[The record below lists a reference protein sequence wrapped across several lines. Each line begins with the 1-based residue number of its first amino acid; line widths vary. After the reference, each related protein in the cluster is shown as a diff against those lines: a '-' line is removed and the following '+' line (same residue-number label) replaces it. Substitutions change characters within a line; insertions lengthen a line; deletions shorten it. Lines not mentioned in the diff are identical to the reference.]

1 MAMNAR
7 QPVNILLVDDQPAKL
22 LSYEVILAELGENL
36 IKANSASEAL
46 SALLKTDVAV
56 VLVDVCMPDLD
67 GFQLAEMIRGHPRY
81 EKTAIIF
88 ISAIQVT
95 DLDRI
100 RGYKTGAVDYVPVPV
115 IPEILRAKVRIFTE
129 LYRKNRQ
136 LEELAADLERRVAE
150 RTAELERST
159 ARLRESEERLRLALS
174 AARMGTW
181 RRDLTTELS
190 QRDANFN
197 AIMGL
202 PSIDSTA
209 SMDER
214 LGEIHPDDRDAV
226 AAAWSRAVEAQGD
239 YEAEFRIKRR
249 DGAIRW
255 VRDQGRFVPG
265 GNGQPHCLAGLT
277 LDITERKRAEEA
289 QALLIQELNHRVKN
303 MLTTVQAIALQSLNG
318 AQGADKDRFL
328 SRIQALATCHNLL
341 TRSSWEGAK
350 LRDILDST
358 FAPHRSLQA
367 TQRIELSGQD
377 TLLSSRD
384 ALSVTLALHEL
395 VTNAVKY
402 GAFANNQGRIQ
413 LSWHVEPSRSTTKL
427 RLAWREEGGP
437 PVKAPRHKGF
447 GSRLLTSLAAQSGA
461 AYSCEYPS
469 TGFKCELAL
478 PLERRA

>member
-1 MAMNAR
+1 MSAR

-22 LSYEVILAELGENL
+22 LSYEVILGELGENL
-36 IKANSASEAL
+36 IKTNSASEAL
-46 SALLKTDVAV
+46 GALLKTDVAV

-100 RGYKTGAVDYVPVPV
+100 RGYKSGAVDYVPVPV

-136 LEELAADLERRVAE
+136 LEELAAELERRVAE
-150 RTAELERST
+150 RTAELEMST
-159 ARLRESEERLRLALS
+159 ARLRESEERLRQALT
-174 AARMGTW
+174 AASMGTW
-181 RRDLTTELS
+181 RRNLETQIS

-202 PSIDSTA
+202 PATDSVT
-209 SMDER
+209 SVKER
-214 LGEIHPDDRDAV
+214 LDEIHPDDREAV
-226 AAAWSRAVEAQGD
+226 AEAWGRAVGARGV
-239 YEAEFRIKRR
+239 YEAEFRIKRK
-249 DGAIRW
+249 DGVTRW
-255 VRDQGRFVPG
+255 VRDQGHFVSG
-265 GNGQPHCLAGLT
+265 ENGQPDFLAGLT
-277 LDITERKRAEEA
+277 LDITERKKAEEA
-289 QALLIQELNHRVKN
+289 QSLLIQELNHRVKN

-318 AQGADKDRFL
+318 SRSAEKDRFL
-328 SRIQALATCHNLL
+328 SRIHALATCHNLL
-341 TRSSWEGAK
+341 TRSSWEGAQ
-350 LRDILDST
+350 LRDILEST
-358 FAPHRSLQA
+358 FAPHHSLQA
-367 TQRIELSGQD
+367 ASRISLSGQD

-395 VTNAVKY
+395 VTNAVKH
-402 GAFANNQGRIQ
+402 GAFANNEGRIE
-413 LSWHVEPSRSTTKL
+413 LSWKVEPSTSAMKL
-427 RLAWREEGGP
+427 HLAWSEEGGP
-437 PVKAPRHKGF
+437 PVKAPQRKGF
-447 GSRLLTSLAAQSGA
+447 GSRLLSSLAAQSGA

-478 PLERRA
+478 PLERRG

>member
-1 MAMNAR
+1 MSAR

-22 LSYEVILAELGENL
+22 LSYEVILGELGENL

-46 SALLKTDVAV
+46 GTLLKTDVAV

-136 LEELAADLERRVAE
+136 LEELAADLERRVTE

-159 ARLRESEERLRLALS
+159 ERLRESEERLRQALS

-181 RRDLTTELS
+181 RRDLATQTS

-202 PSIDSTA
+202 PAIDSTA
-209 SMDER
+209 TVTER
-214 LGEIHPDDRDAV
+214 LEEIHPDDREAVAEAWKSAV
-226 AAAWSRAVEAQGD
+226 AARGD

-255 VRDQGRFVPG
+255 VRDQGRFVRG
-265 GNGQPHCLAGLT
+265 ENGHADFLAGLT
-277 LDITERKRAEEA
+277 VDITERKKAEEA

-318 AQGADKDRFL
+318 AQGAEKERFL

-341 TRSSWEGAK
+341 TRSSWEGAR

-367 TQRIELSGQD
+367 AQRISLSGED

-395 VTNAVKY
+395 VTNAVKH
-402 GAFANNQGRIQ
+402 GAFANNDGRIE
-413 LSWHVEPSRSTTKL
+413 LSWQVEPSAAAT
-427 RLAWREEGGP
+427 RLHLSWSEEGGP
-437 PVKAPRHKGF
+437 PVATPHHQGF

-469 TGFKCELAL
+469 AGFKCRLAL
-478 PLERRA
+478 PLEARA

>member
-1 MAMNAR
+1 MSVR

-22 LSYEVILAELGENL
+22 LSYEVILGELGENL

-46 SALLKTDVAV
+46 AALLKTDVAV

-100 RGYKTGAVDYVPVPV
+100 RGYKSGAVDYVPVPV

-136 LEELAADLERRVAE
+136 LEELAADLERRVAQ

-159 ARLRESEERLRLALS
+159 ARLRESDERLRQALS

-181 RRDLTTELS
+181 RRDLSTHLS

-197 AIMGL
+197 TLMGL
-202 PSIDSTA
+202 PAVDSTA
-209 SMDER
+209 SLKQR
-214 LGEIHPDDRDAV
+214 LEEIHPDDRQAV
-226 AAAWSRAVEAQGD
+226 SAAWDEAVSTEGL
-239 YEAEFRIKRR
+239 YEAEFRIRR
-249 DGAIRW
+249 ADGAVRW
-255 VRDQGRFVPG
+255 VRDQGRFVAG
-265 GNGQPHCLAGLT
+265 ERGQPDYLAGLT
-277 LDITERKRAEEA
+277 VDITDRKKSEDA

-318 AQGADKDRFL
+318 PLGAEKERFL

-341 TRSSWEGAK
+341 TRSSWEGAQ
-350 LRDILDST
+350 LRDILEST

-367 TQRIELSGQD
+367 AQRIALSGKD

-384 ALSVTLALHEL
+384 ALSLTLALHEL
-395 VTNAVKY
+395 VTNAVKH
-402 GAFANNQGRIQ
+402 GAFANSEGRVQ
-413 LSWHVEPSRSTTKL
+413 LSWKVEPSSSAQRL
-427 RLAWREEGGP
+427 HLAWQEEGGP
-437 PVKAPRHKGF
+437 PVSEPHHKGF

-461 AYSCEYPS
+461 AYSCEYPP

-478 PLERRA
+478 PLETRT

>member
-1 MAMNAR
+1 MSAR

-22 LSYEVILAELGENL
+22 LSYEVILGELGENL
-36 IKANSASEAL
+36 IKANSAGEAL
-46 SALLKTDVAV
+46 GALLKTDVAV

-100 RGYKTGAVDYVPVPV
+100 RGYKSGAVDYVPVPV
-115 IPEILRAKVRIFTE
+115 IPDILRAKVRIFTE

-150 RTAELERST
+150 RTAELEMST
-159 ARLRESEERLRLALS
+159 ARLQESEERLRQALT
-174 AARMGTW
+174 AASMGTW
-181 RRDLTTELS
+181 RRNLDTQIS

-202 PSIDSTA
+202 PAVDSTTTVE
-209 SMDER
+209 ER
-214 LGEIHPDDRDAV
+214 LEEIHPEDREAA
-226 AAAWSRAVEAQGD
+226 AAAWAHAVQAQGA

-255 VRDQGRFVPG
+255 VRDQGRLVPG
-265 GNGQPHCLAGLT
+265 ENGHPSFLAGLT
-277 LDITERKRAEEA
+277 LDITERKKAEEA
-289 QALLIQELNHRVKN
+289 QTLLIQELNHRVKN

-318 AQGADKDRFL
+318 TRGAEKDRFL

-341 TRSSWEGAK
+341 TRSSWEGAQ

-358 FAPHRSLQA
+358 FAPHRSQQA
-367 TQRIELSGQD
+367 AARVSLSGQD
-377 TLLSSRD
+377 ALLSSRD

-395 VTNAVKY
+395 VTNAVKH
-402 GAFANNQGRIQ
+402 GAFANREGRIQ
-413 LSWHVEPSRSTTKL
+413 LSWKVEPSPLTTKL
-427 RLAWREEGGP
+427 LLTWSEEGGP
-437 PVKAPRHKGF
+437 PVKAPEHKGF
-447 GSRLLTSLAAQSGA
+447 GSRLLSSLAAQSGA

>member
-1 MAMNAR
+1 MSAR

-22 LSYEVILAELGENL
+22 LSYEVILGELGENL
-36 IKANSASEAL
+36 IKANSANEAL
-46 SALLKTDVAV
+46 AALLKTDMAI
-56 VLVDVCMPDLD
+56 VLIDVCMPDLD

-95 DLDRI
+95 DFDRK

-115 IPEILRAKVRIFTE
+115 IPEILRAKVRIFAE
-129 LYRKNRQ
+129 LYRKNKQ
-136 LEELAADLERRVAE
+136 LEDLALGLERRVAE
-150 RTAELERST
+150 RTAELEHST
-159 ARLRESEERLRLALS
+159 SRLRESEEQLRQALS

-181 RRDLTTELS
+181 RRNLS
-190 QRDANFN
+190 TQLSERDANFN

-202 PSIDSTA
+202 PATDSTTTVR
-209 SMDER
+209 DR
-214 LGEIHPDDRDAV
+214 LEEIFPDDRAT
-226 AAAWSRAVEAQGD
+226 ASEAWDRAVETQGV
-239 YEAEFRIKRR
+239 YEAEFRVRR
-249 DGAIRW
+249 KDGAIRW

-265 GNGQPHCLAGLT
+265 QDGQADFLTGLT
-277 LDITERKRAEEA
+277 LDITERKKAEEA
-289 QALLIQELNHRVKN
+289 QTLLIQELNHRVKN

-318 AQGADKDRFL
+318 ARSAEKDRFL

-341 TRSSWEGAK
+341 TRSSWEGAY

-358 FAPHRSLQA
+358 FAPHRSLQVA
-367 TQRIELSGQD
+367 QRISLSGQD
-377 TLLSSRD
+377 TILSSRD

-402 GAFANNQGRIQ
+402 GAFANNEGRIE
-413 LSWHVEPSRSTTKL
+413 LSWKVEPSPAAAKL
-427 RLAWREEGGP
+427 HINWTEEGGP
-437 PVKAPRHKGF
+437 PVEAPRHKGF

-469 TGFKCELAL
+469 TGFRCELAL
-478 PLERRA
+478 PLERRP

>member
-1 MAMNAR
+1 MNPR
-7 QPVNILLVDDQPAKL
+7 QPVNILLVDDQPSKL

-46 SALLKTDVAV
+46 AALLKTDVAV

-81 EKTAIIF
+81 ENTAIIF

-115 IPEILRAKVRIFTE
+115 IPEILRAKVRIFAE

-136 LEELAADLERRVAE
+136 LEELAADLEQRVTE

-159 ARLRESEERLRLALS
+159 AKLRESEERLRQALS

-181 RRDLTTELS
+181 RHDLATEVT
-190 QRDANFN
+190 QRDANYN
-197 AIMGL
+197 VIMGL
-202 PSIDSTA
+202 AEGDSTI
-209 SMDER
+209 SVDER
-214 LGEIHPDDRDAV
+214 LAEVHPDDREQLV
-226 AAAWSRAVEAQGD
+226 AAWRGAAQAKGV
-239 YEAEFRIKRR
+239 YEAEFRVKRR
-249 DGAIRW
+249 DGAVRW
-255 VRDQGRFVPG
+255 LRDHGRFVPG
-265 GNGQPHCLAGLT
+265 ERGQGDSLAGLT
-277 LDITERKRAEEA
+277 VDITERKQAEES
-289 QALLIQELNHRVKN
+289 QTLLIQELNHRVKN

-318 AQGADKDRFL
+318 AQGAEKERFL

-367 TQRIELSGQD
+367 ANRIELSGQD

-384 ALSVTLALHEL
+384 ALSITLALHEL
-395 VTNAVKY
+395 VTNAVKH
-402 GAFANNQGRIQ
+402 GAFANDRGRIQ
-413 LSWHVEPSRSTTKL
+413 LSWTVEPTVSANKL
-427 RLAWREEGGP
+427 HLAWREEGGP
-437 PVKAPRHKGF
+437 PVTEPRHKGF
-447 GSRLLTSLAAQSGA
+447 GFRLLTSLAAQSGA
-461 AYSCEYPS
+461 AYACEYPS
-469 TGFKCELAL
+469 TGFRCELAL
-478 PLERRA
+478 PLERKT

>member
-1 MAMNAR
+1 MTAR

-22 LSYEVILAELGENL
+22 LSYEVILGELGENL

-46 SALLKTDVAV
+46 GALLKSDVAV

-100 RGYKTGAVDYVPVPV
+100 RGYKSGAVDYVPVPV
-115 IPEILRAKVRIFTE
+115 IPEILRAKVRIFAE

-136 LEELAADLERRVAE
+136 LEDFAADLERRVAA
-150 RTAELERST
+150 RTAELEQST
-159 ARLRESEERLRLALS
+159 ARLRESDERLRQALT

-181 RRDLTTELS
+181 RRDLATQTS
-190 QRDANFN
+190 QRDASFN

-202 PSIDSTA
+202 PAVDSVATVQ
-209 SMDER
+209 ER
-214 LGEIHPDDRDAV
+214 LEEIHPDDRQRVKEAWTTAV
-226 AAAWSRAVEAQGD
+226 TARGD

-249 DGAIRW
+249 DGATRW

-265 GNGQPHCLAGLT
+265 TEGQSDCLAGLT
-277 LDITERKRAEEA
+277 LDITERKKAEEA
-289 QALLIQELNHRVKN
+289 QGLLIQELNHRVKN

-318 AQGADKDRFL
+318 AQTADKERFL

-341 TRSSWEGAK
+341 TRSSWEGAQ

-358 FAPHRSLQA
+358 FAPHRSQQT
-367 TQRIELSGQD
+367 TQRISLSGDD

-395 VTNAVKY
+395 VTNAVKH
-402 GAFANNQGRIQ
+402 GAFANNEGRIELTWQ
-413 LSWHVEPSRSTTKL
+413 VEPDPSA
-427 RLAWREEGGP
+427 RLHLSWREEGGP
-437 PVKAPRHKGF
+437 PVSPPSHKGF

-461 AYSCEYPS
+461 AYSCEYQPA
-469 TGFKCELAL
+469 GFKCRLAL
-478 PLERRA
+478 PLEARA